1 MFFHVGTDDQ
11 AVLQGLEAHFLVFI
25 VGFLA
30 EVPLLDAAR
39 LTEYAIAT
47 ACFTGLPAD
56 TSALTFLRNAS
67 GDFDLT
73 SGITWPFW
81 QVWQSWPT
89 L

>member
-25 VGFLA
+25 VGFL
-30 EVPLLDAAR
+30 EGLPLPAAAR

-67 GDFDLT
+67 FEGDLT
-73 SGITWPFW
+73 SGIT
-81 QVWQSWPT
+81 
-89 L
+89 